1 MTLPELCIRR
11 PVMTTL
17 LREALARAPAEPV
30 PERLAE
36 VAEWVGAPEAERGRA
51 LRELLDLYGRI
62 AAHRPPRRERE
73 RRRFPRFSS
82 SPEAA

>member
-1 MTLPELCIRR
+1 MA
-11 PVMTTL
+11 TL
-17 LREALARAPAEPV
+17 LRRALERAPVEPV

-36 VAEWVGAPEAERGRA
+36 VAEWVGAPEVERGRA
-51 LRELLDLYGRI
+51 LRDLLDLYGRI
-62 AAHRPPRRERE
+62 AASRPALRERE